1 MSRPKNSPSKNRRS
15 ETSVHRFVRMR
26 FLYFTN
32 IGFDSWHF
40 TALTRCLHHQGIKIV
55 FRYARSSTIINHPSP
70 SFTSAGVFR
79 ALANPKFSN
88 KFQLCREN
96 KTFEFSSS
104 FPSDSRI
111 HRSTEMALSNLRT
124 LDYSIGL
131 SMSIG

>member
-1 MSRPKNSPSKNRRS
+1 MSRPKNSPSGNRRS
-15 ETSVHRFVRMR
+15 ATSVHRFVRMR

-32 IGFDSWHF
+32 IGFDYWHF
-40 TALTRCLHHQGIKIV
+40 TALARSSHHQEIKIY
-55 FRYARSSTIINHPSP
+55 FRYSRSSTIISHRSP
-70 SFTSAGVFR
+70 SFTSIGVLQ
-79 ALANPKFSN
+79 ALAYPKFSN

-96 KTFEFSSS
+96 KTFEFTSS

-111 HRSTEMALSNLRT
+111 HRSTEMASSNLRT